1 MLLLLHPEQ
10 LTSSLL
16 ETLNLKKPVQTSKP
30 RWMGSW
36 LQKALCFS
44 NKVRLIYFNRETVS
58 VCRKEY
64 IEVKQD
70 FFFFFHTMKFIVC
83 LSHSKSIDQFGL
95 IWVFLVAIRSS
106 RKS

>member
-70 FFFFFHTMKFIVC
+70 FFFSPYYEIYCVFITFKK
-83 LSHSKSIDQFGL
+83 H
-95 IWVFLVAIRSS
+95 
-106 RKS
+106 

>member
-70 FFFFFHTMKFIVC
+70 FFFSPYYEIYCVFITFKKHWPVWFD
-83 LSHSKSIDQFGL
+83 LGFSGSY
-95 IWVFLVAIRSS
+95 
-106 RKS
+106 